1 MIRLNLPHRSP
12 SSIPCVLLLT
22 VHSLA
27 AILAV
32 NSIGRKERSEWVRS
46 VRALPPPHRTLPPLP
61 FQWVVFTSFTYPL
74 FTVPSSLH
82 SINKW
87 TWRAFHSPTV
97 HIINEWE
104 GRETTNLD
112 SPLVLVSSIIPW
124 SWCLSSL
131 LSLIPFPTTRMVQ
144 RVSETHAFVRF
155 VWMEGREERSEGKGK
170 AKRGFRS
177 LPRSLQFTH
186 ACFLTFLVLSE
197 PQQMEHRWQVLWG
210 ANQTQPCVPFTCIRS
225 FSHLV

>member
-1 MIRLNLPHRSP
+1 MNTEGLVPPFLWSGYY
-12 SSIPCVLLLT
+12 C
-22 VHSLA
+22 A

-131 LSLIPFPTTRMVQ
+131 LSLIPSQPHEWYKGWVKRTPLYG
-144 RVSETHAFVRF
+144 SYGWKGEKKEVR
-155 VWMEGREERSEGKGK
+155 GKV
-170 AKRGFRS
+170 RPSVGFARS
-177 LPRSLQFTH
+177 LAPYSSPTLVSL
-186 ACFLTFLVLSE
+186 
-197 PQQMEHRWQVLWG
+197 
-210 ANQTQPCVPFTCIRS
+210 PF
-225 FSHLV
+225 

>member
-1 MIRLNLPHRSP
+1 MTANTQSHQEMRVRPWVWFRSLPFILTFHSFSP
-12 SSIPCVLLLT
+12 SHSNCVREENES
-22 VHSLA
+22 VNQRRDGRRNGYYCA

-131 LSLIPFPTTRMVQ
+131 LSSP
-144 RVSETHAFVRF
+144 
-155 VWMEGREERSEGKGK
+155 
-170 AKRGFRS
+170 
-177 LPRSLQFTH
+177 
-186 ACFLTFLVLSE
+186 
-197 PQQMEHRWQVLWG
+197 
-210 ANQTQPCVPFTCIRS
+210 
-225 FSHLV
+225 

>member
-1 MIRLNLPHRSP
+1 MEQEGCGTGGGEVNPLWVNEWRKWTNAGTKGERTTTCVHSYGSLGCVSLPSSCTWLILNTLSCLHSP
-12 SSIPCVLLLT
+12 SVF
-22 VHSLA
+22 
-27 AILAV
+27 
-32 NSIGRKERSEWVRS
+32 
-46 VRALPPPHRTLPPLP
+46 RTLPPLP

-131 LSLIPFPTTRMVQ
+131 PLRSVHNIKEVKRMESQ
-144 RVSETHAFVRF
+144 
-155 VWMEGREERSEGKGK
+155 
-170 AKRGFRS
+170 
-177 LPRSLQFTH
+177 
-186 ACFLTFLVLSE
+186 
-197 PQQMEHRWQVLWG
+197 
-210 ANQTQPCVPFTCIRS
+210 I
-225 FSHLV
+225 